1 MAGEDLQNL
10 ERVERVVL
18 EVLEVLEVL
27 AALVSLSHHHAP
39 VDERAQLL
47 PLPLLLP

>member
-1 MAGEDLQNL
+1 VAGEDLQNP
-10 ERVERVVL
+10 VRVVR
-18 EVLEVLEVL
+18 VVREVLEVL

-47 PLPLLLP
+47 PLPLLPP

>member
-1 MAGEDLQNL
+1 VVAGENLQNP
-10 ERVERVVL
+10 VQVVRM
-18 EVLEVLEVL
+18 VEVLEVL
-27 AALVSLSHHHAP
+27 AVLVSLSHHHAP

>member
-1 MAGEDLQNL
+1 MAGEDLQNP
-10 ERVERVVL
+10 VRVVRV
-18 EVLEVLEVL
+18 VLEVLEVL
-27 AALVSLSHHHAP
+27 AALVSLSHHRAP

>member
-1 MAGEDLQNL
+1 VVAGENLQNP
-10 ERVERVVL
+10 VQVVRM
-18 EVLEVLEVL
+18 VEVLEVL